1 MVTIIHLVRH
11 GSHRLP
17 PGVLAG
23 RMPGVGLSDEG
34 REQARRAAASL
45 AGAGLAGAGAGVG
58 VGAVHCSPLERTVET
73 ATIIAD
79 RLSATVLRV
88 EALTEID
95 FGGWTGRTF
104 EALEQEVGW
113 RRWNHFRTG
122 NRPPGGET
130 MLEAQARAL
139 WHIETLAP
147 GSATVLVSHCDVIRT
162 VLTHWLG
169 MPMDMLL
176 RLEIAPG
183 SISTVEIGPWG
194 PRILRINGEA

>member
-11 GSHRLP
+11 GFHVLP

-34 REQARRAAASL
+34 REQARRAADR
-45 AGAGLAGAGAGVG
+45 LAGAGAGVG

-79 RLSATVLRV
+79 RLKATALRV

-95 FGGWTGRTF
+95 FGSWTGRTF
-104 EALEQEVGW
+104 EALDQEAGW

-139 WHIETLAP
+139 RHIETLVP
-147 GSATVLVSHCDVIRT
+147 GSATVLVSHCDVIRA

-194 PRILRINGEA
+194 PRILRINEEA

>member
-11 GSHRLP
+11 GSHVLP

-34 REQARRAAASL
+34 RLQARRAADRLSGEA
-45 AGAGLAGAGAGVG
+45 
-58 VGAVHCSPLERTVET
+58 VGAVHCSPLERTRET
-73 ATIIAD
+73 AAIIAD
-79 RLSATVLRV
+79 RLSVTPIHVD
-88 EALTEID
+88 ALTEID

-104 EALEQEVGW
+104 EDLDRESDW

-122 NRPPGGET
+122 SRPPGGET

-139 WHIETLAP
+139 RHIETLTP
-147 GSATVLVSHCDVIRT
+147 GNATVLVSHCDVIRA

-194 PRILRINGEA
+194 PRILRINGES

>member
-1 MVTIIHLVRH
+1 MMTIIHLVRH
-11 GSHRLP
+11 GSHVLP

-34 REQARRAAASL
+34 RLQARRAADRL
-45 AGAGLAGAGAGVG
+45 AGEAI
-58 VGAVHCSPLERTVET
+58 GAVHCSPLERTRET
-73 ATIIAD
+73 AAIIAD
-79 RLSATVLRV
+79 RLSVTPMQVD
-88 EALTEID
+88 ALTEID

-104 EALEQEVGW
+104 EDLDRESDW

-122 NRPPGGET
+122 SRPPGGET
-130 MLEAQARAL
+130 MLEAQVRAL
-139 WHIETLAP
+139 RHIETLTP
-147 GSATVLVSHCDVIRT
+147 GNATVLVSHCDLIRA

-176 RLEIAPG
+176 RLEVVPG

-194 PRILRINGEA
+194 PRILRINGES